1 MSKYDEP
8 LWFAYNFT
16 EQETEI
22 LAKYVREHPLPSG
35 LWRVREAVIKTVYK
49 TMTID
54 EAEDCF
60 KDTD

>member
-35 LWRVREAVIKTVYK
+35 LERFREAVIKTV
-49 TMTID
+49 
-54 EAEDCF
+54 
-60 KDTD
+60 